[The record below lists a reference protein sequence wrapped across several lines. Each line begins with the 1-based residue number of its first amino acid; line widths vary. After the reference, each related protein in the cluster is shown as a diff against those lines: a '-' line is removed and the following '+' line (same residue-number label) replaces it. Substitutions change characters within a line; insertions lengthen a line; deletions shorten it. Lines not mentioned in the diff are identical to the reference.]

1 MLFSMSVLYVI
12 LMYAGWSSM
21 FSLGKMT
28 LEHSPPLFLT
38 ATRMLL
44 AGVLLL
50 GFMAFK
56 NRLAFKFSMKQF
68 TSICLLAVFS
78 IYLTNAFEF
87 WSLQHLTAAKTCFI
101 YSLSPF
107 FAAFFS
113 YLHFGEKMNKRKW
126 LGMSIGFL
134 GIIPVL
140 AIQKGSGEL
149 LSGLLYL
156 SWPELAMMGA
166 SLCTVYGWVLLRL
179 VVKDSTM
186 SPIMANGASMFI
198 GGIFA
203 LTHSFFVEAW
213 NPIPVEG
220 AALMPFTKGLLIMT
234 LISNIICYNI
244 YGMMLRRYTATFL
257 SFMGVLSPIF
267 ASIMSWFFLGEP
279 LSPIIFLST
288 GIVSFG
294 LWLIYSAEL
303 RQGYIQK
310 PTQKAVEADTVS
322 A

>member
-1 MLFSMSVLYVI
+1 MLPMSILLVI

-21 FSLGKMT
+21 FSIGKMT

-38 ATRMLL
+38 ASRMLL

-56 NRLAFKFSMKQF
+56 NRKAFKFSTKQF
-68 TSICLLAVFS
+68 VSICLLAVFS

-126 LGMSIGFL
+126 LGMLVGFL

-140 AIQKGSGEL
+140 AIQKGSSEL

-156 SWPELAMMGA
+156 SWPELAMMAA
-166 SLCTVYGWVLLRL
+166 SVCTVYGWVLLRL

-186 SPIMANGASMFI
+186 SPVMANGASMLI
-198 GGIFA
+198 GGVFA
-203 LTHSFFVEAW
+203 LAHSYFIESW
-213 NPIPVEG
+213 NPMPVTG
-220 AALMPFTKGLLIMT
+220 SAILPFTKGLLIMT

-244 YGMMLRRYTATFL
+244 YGMLLRKYTATFL

-267 ASIMSWFFLGEP
+267 ASFISWLFLGEP
-279 LSPIIFLST
+279 ISPIIFLST
-288 GIVSFG
+288 GIVSMG

-303 RQGYIQK
+303 KQGYIQK
-310 PTQKAVEADTVS
+310 QKPQETVS
-322 A
+322 T